1 MSNKL
6 TFKNINLTSQPK
18 KLLANDIK
26 ENIKEVEEKKQQG
39 RKKSTQPKTERVQIY
54 IEENIVAELKKE
66 WEESGIKGFSN
77 FLVWKMQQKGVF
89 KTSKNS

>member
-1 MSNKL
+1 MNNKL
-6 TFKNINLTSQPK
+6 TFKNINLNSKPK
-18 KLLANDIK
+18 KLLTSEIK
-26 ENIKEVEEKKQQG
+26 DSEEKKQQG
-39 RKKSTQPKTERVQIY
+39 RKKNMQAKTERVQIY

-66 WEESGIKGFSN
+66 WEETGIKGFSN